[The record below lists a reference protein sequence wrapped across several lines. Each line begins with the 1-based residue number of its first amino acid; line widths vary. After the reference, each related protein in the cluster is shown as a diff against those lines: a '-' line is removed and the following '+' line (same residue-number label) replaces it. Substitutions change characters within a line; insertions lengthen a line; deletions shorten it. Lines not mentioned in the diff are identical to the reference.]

1 MMPLS
6 IFTTTEFYVTVLVVA
21 AAVLAYA
28 AMPASA
34 GAVRQH
40 LVGSSL
46 GSMGRCAPGIEV
58 ECLGGGDVVISR
70 RGLDGVFPDGAVSAA
85 VSVKG
90 FDVTVEER
98 VVCGK
103 CDAGDGNPD
112 TAVFRLGFLA
122 EGQRYH
128 LRYVSDAVQ
137 MSVSLVLHNGWE
149 SRCPGSFP
157 IDFKVGRDVID
168 AINFVKMHGVL
179 LLDCC
184 ASVTNL

>member
-1 MMPLS
+1 MPLS

-103 CDAGDGNPD
+103 CDAGDATLTPPCS
-112 TAVFRLGFLA
+112 AWASLPR
-122 EGQRYH
+122 
-128 LRYVSDAVQ
+128 VSATICG
-137 MSVSLVLHNGWE
+137 MSVMRCRCRFRWYYTIGWE

-157 IDFKVGRDVID
+157 IDSKVGRDVID

>member
-112 TAVFRLGFLA
+112 TAVFRLDFLA

-137 MSVSLVLHNGWE
+137 MSVSLVLHNRMGIKV
-149 SRCPGSFP
+149 SRELS
-157 IDFKVGRDVID
+157 
-168 AINFVKMHGVL
+168 H
-179 LLDCC
+179 
-184 ASVTNL
+184 

>member
-1 MMPLS
+1 MPLS

-46 GSMGRCAPGIEV
+46 GSRGRCAPGIEV

-85 VSVKG
+85 ISFLRTLV
-90 FDVTVEER
+90 FQI
-98 VVCGK
+98 
-103 CDAGDGNPD
+103 
-112 TAVFRLGFLA
+112 AV
-122 EGQRYH
+122 
-128 LRYVSDAVQ
+128 
-137 MSVSLVLHNGWE
+137 
-149 SRCPGSFP
+149 
-157 IDFKVGRDVID
+157 
-168 AINFVKMHGVL
+168 VL
-179 LLDCC
+179 LLPLILEIDGVWL
-184 ASVTNL
+184 AVTAAEVMTLLVTVTFFIRKRTRYHYA